1 MATNYDK
8 FLRSTI
14 GSDGRLSDYS
24 AKLSPRGDFTRLTG
38 INVILAS
45 WNAILS
51 TPHRTMDHDPEF
63 GSGIYKYVFEPED
76 DQTTETLIDEIKTSL
91 ARYDDRAIIKN
102 VAVTY
107 LQNNKGFTINITF
120 KYEADETEMSLTI
133 DQSSYFNYNTT
144 V

>member
-45 WNAILS
+45 WNTILS
-51 TPHRTMDHDPEF
+51 TPDRTMDHDPEF
-63 GSGIYKYVFEPED
+63 GSGIYKYVFEPQD
-76 DQTTETLIDEIKTSL
+76 DRTTESLVNEIKTSL
-91 ARYDDRAIIKN
+91 ARYDDRARVTNIE
-102 VAVTY
+102 VTY
-107 LQNNKGFTINITF
+107 LQNNKGFTLDISF
-120 KYEADETEMSLTI
+120 KFESDETEMSITI
-133 DQSSYFNYNTT
+133 DQASYFNYNTA